1 VVTKVETRKTQN
13 KWKSVVAVGA
23 SEFFVF
29 ANEKAEGGDGDRRAE
44 TAKAVS
50 AWFGMTNDR

>member
-13 KWKSVVAVGA
+13 KWKSVVAAGA

-29 ANEKAEGGDGDRRAE
+29 ANEKAEGGDRRAE